1 MNRHAGHPRL
11 YVAPL
16 RGLYIAPLWVVMRR
30 IARTLGIV
38 VSPIAGELRRLNRI
52 GAGAGS
58 RGERVRLVKQTL
70 ARRGNG
76 PNRCC

>member
-1 MNRHAGHPRL
+1 MNRHTGHPRR

-16 RGLYIAPLWVVMRR
+16 RGLHIAPLRVAMQR
-30 IARTLGIV
+30 IARALRIV

-58 RGERVRLVKQTL
+58 RGERVRLVKEAL
-70 ARRGNG
+70 AHRGNG